1 MKPLLSIAAM
11 ARAVV
16 TTSCWPAAL
25 GLPVVPPTMLEP
37 QVLIVPEV
45 LIAPNAP
52 KEEVPDW

>member
-11 ARAVV
+11 AREVV
-16 TTSCWPAAL
+16 TTSCWPVAV
-25 GLPVVPPTMLEP
+25 GLPVVPPARLEP
-37 QVLIVPEV
+37 QVLMVPEV

>member
-16 TTSCWPAAL
+16 TTSCWPVAV
-25 GLPVVPPTMLEP
+25 GLPVVPPARLEP

-52 KEEVPDW
+52 